1 MFSMSNMNGFVES
14 LSKERL
20 LCFFILLFGI
30 SYLWGGIVG
39 FVYYAFGAYSSNP
52 LIWPQIGSYFINMS
66 AGTAL
71 TVFDIKL
78 LRVRAK

>member
-39 FVYYAFGAYSSNP
+39 LIYYASSEHPSP
-52 LIWPQIGSYFINMS
+52 LIWLSLLNDLISIG
-66 AGTAL
+66 AGGAL
-71 TVFDIKL
+71 TLFGIKL